1 LIGIRLKSPLTKY
14 WEKEYNYLNRQRIYE
29 KKRIYSL
36 FQDLKASQKG
46 GLLCLQIIMNQT
58 QDLIALEKKLFA
70 KEEKLDREKQ
80 ELEKEKQELS
90 RKKEEYSAK
99 LQRVA
104 GLTSEEAKAELLK
117 ETEHK
122 EAQAIARIIKEKEED
137 ARRTATKK
145 SQEILLDSMRHGAL
159 DYIAEYTVSTIKI
172 SDEEIKGRIIGKEGR
187 NIRAFEQT
195 TGVDVDLDEEGI
207 IRLSCFDSVRREIAR
222 LSLEKLLKDTRIQP
236 FRIEEVVNQTKQE
249 VERVMLEEGEKIAH
263 EVGVFNLPVG
273 LLSILGRF
281 KFRTSYGQNLI
292 VHTLEETKIGIHIA
306 SEIGAD
312 VNIVRLG
319 CLFHDIGKVV
329 EGEGSHVKLGVELL
343 KKFNIP
349 EKIINCVAEHHEDKP
364 FSSMESV
371 IVSIADSI
379 SGARPGARFKD
390 IEEYVKRL
398 KDMEEIAKR
407 YDGVDDAYAFEAG
420 RELRV
425 IINPG
430 RLDDAQTL
438 ITANKIREEVSR
450 SLAVP
455 GEVKVTAIR
464 EFRAVSSEAA

>member
-1 LIGIRLKSPLTKY
+1 
-14 WEKEYNYLNRQRIYE
+14 
-29 KKRIYSL
+29 
-36 FQDLKASQKG
+36 
-46 GLLCLQIIMNQT
+46 MNQN
-58 QDLIALEKKLFA
+58 QNLIDLERKLFE
-70 KEEKLDREKQ
+70 KEEKLDREKEILRQ
-80 ELEKEKQELS
+80 AQDKLVQKQ
-90 RKKEEYSAK
+90 EEYSAK
-99 LQRVA
+99 LQKVS
-104 GLTSEEAKAELLK
+104 GLTAGEAKAELIR
-117 ETEHK
+117 ETEIK
-122 EAQAIARIIKEKEED
+122 EAQIIARIIKEKEED
-137 ARRTATKK
+137 AKRTAAKK
-145 SQEILLDSMRHGAL
+145 AQEILMDSMKHGAL

-172 SDEEIKGRIIGKEGR
+172 PDEEIKGRIIGKEGR

-222 LSLEKLLKDTRIQP
+222 RSLEKLLKDTRIQP
-236 FRIEEVVNQTKQE
+236 FRIEEIINQTKQE
-249 VERVMLEEGEKIAH
+249 VEKVMLEEGEKIAH
-263 EVGVFNLPVG
+263 EVGVFNLP
-273 LLSILGRF
+273 LALMAILGRF

-319 CLFHDIGKVV
+319 CLFHDIGKVA

-343 KKFNIP
+343 KRFNIP
-349 EKIINCVAEHHEDKP
+349 EKIVNCVAEHHEDKP
-364 FSSMESV
+364 FSSMESI

-379 SGARPGARFKD
+379 SGARPGARFED
-390 IEEYVKRL
+390 MEGYVKRL
-398 KDMEEIAKR
+398 KDMEEIAKK
-407 YDGVDDAYAFEAG
+407 YEGVDDAYAFEAG

-464 EFRAVSSEAA
+464 EFRAVSKLDN